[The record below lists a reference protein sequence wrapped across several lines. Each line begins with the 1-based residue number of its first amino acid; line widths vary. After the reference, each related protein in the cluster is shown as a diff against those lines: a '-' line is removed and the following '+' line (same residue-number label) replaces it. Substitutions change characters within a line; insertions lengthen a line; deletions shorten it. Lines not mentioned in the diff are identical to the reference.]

1 MPLDPSLSTEGL
13 SLYKEL
19 GIDKKSTSSEIKKAY
34 HKKALR
40 CHPDKVGSED
50 LAAAEN
56 FKKINR
62 ANKILKDEKT
72 RKIYDKMGSQ
82 GLAMMDQ
89 MGENGA
95 DVMEKFMHYDKW
107 YYKLCCLLVFCGTGC
122 CFVCGCCFCCGCCCC
137 FGKCAPEGPKEED
150 EQELHHNSGSDSE
163 PVSSQPKSTDDNNK
177 NTTSQPIVFAMPPPS
192 TESSN
197 NVPIVIAMPPVSAPN
212 TTTVE
217 DPLSAPPPYTETQ
230 AN

>member
-1 MPLDPSLSTEGL
+1 MPGLDPSLSTEGL

-19 GIDKKSTSSEIKKAY
+19 EIEKKATSSEIKRAY

-40 CHPDKVGSED
+40 CHPDKVGSDD
-50 LAAAEN
+50 LAAAEQ

-82 GLAMMDQ
+82 GLAMMEQ
-89 MGENGA
+89 MGENGPE
-95 DVMEKFMHYDKW
+95 VMEKFMQYDKW

-137 FGKCAPEGPKEED
+137 FGKCAPEVPKEDD
-150 EQELHHNSGSDSE
+150 EQELHQNSSGSDTE
-163 PVSSQPKSTDDNNK
+163 APVSSQPKSTDDNNR
-177 NTTSQPIVFAMPPPS
+177 NTTSQPVFAMPPPD
-192 TESSN
+192 SSN
-197 NVPIVIAMPPVSAPN
+197 NTPIVIAMPPATENSGN
-212 TTTVE
+212 
-217 DPLSAPPPYTETQ
+217 SNNNNSSSPPPYSESQ

>member
-1 MPLDPSLSTEGL
+1 MPGLDPSLSTEGL

-19 GIDKKSTSSEIKKAY
+19 EIDKTATSSEIKRAY

-40 CHPDKVGSED
+40 CHPDKVGSDD
-50 LAAAEN
+50 LAAAEQ

-89 MGENGA
+89 MGENGPE
-95 DVMEKFMHYDKW
+95 VMEKFMQYDKW

-137 FGKCAPEGPKEED
+137 FGKCAPEAPKEDD
-150 EQELHHNSGSDSE
+150 EQELQKSAKFLNLEKVTNYNMKILPLFLYKNSDGSDTE
-163 PVSSQPKSTDDNNK
+163 APVSSQPKSTDDNNK
-177 NTTSQPIVFAMPPPS
+177 NTTAKTPKLSKH
-192 TESSN
+192 SN
-197 NVPIVIAMPPVSAPN
+197 
-212 TTTVE
+212 
-217 DPLSAPPPYTETQ
+217 YTDLPFIFLF
-230 AN
+230 